1 MAANTFGEILRLTTF
16 GESHGQAIGGVLDG
30 MPSGILLD
38 TDAVQHALDRRRPG
52 QSGISTPRKE
62 SDTVKILSG
71 VFEGLTTGTPIGLLI
86 ENENKNHDT
95 QDNKPK
101 FSFRPAETPI
111 EDFPLAE
118 EEDETPTSDGYGY
131 SDFEADD
138 GDDDYPEEKLS
149 FRERLAKRRAE
160 TEASNAAEQAA
171 FDEDDES

>member
-1 MAANTFGEILRLTTF
+1 M
-16 GESHGQAIGGVLDG
+16 
-30 MPSGILLD
+30 
-38 TDAVQHALDRRRPG
+38 
-52 QSGISTPRKE
+52 
-62 SDTVKILSG
+62 
-71 VFEGLTTGTPIGLLI
+71 

-131 SDFEADD
+131 SDIEADD

-171 FDEDDES
+171 FDEDDEYEEHDEKDRAPHPSFRERFAKSRAAQKAAEAPAEGA

>member
-1 MAANTFGEILRLTTF
+1 M
-16 GESHGQAIGGVLDG
+16 
-30 MPSGILLD
+30 
-38 TDAVQHALDRRRPG
+38 
-52 QSGISTPRKE
+52 
-62 SDTVKILSG
+62 
-71 VFEGLTTGTPIGLLI
+71 
-86 ENENKNHDT
+86 ENENKNPDT

-171 FDEDDES
+171 FDEDDEYEKLLSCYSSSSSSTSLVLFLKLNMIFSVNDNWLR

>member
-1 MAANTFGEILRLTTF
+1 M
-16 GESHGQAIGGVLDG
+16 
-30 MPSGILLD
+30 
-38 TDAVQHALDRRRPG
+38 
-52 QSGISTPRKE
+52 
-62 SDTVKILSG
+62 
-71 VFEGLTTGTPIGLLI
+71 

-171 FDEDDES
+171 FDEDDEYEDHEEKDRAPRSSFRERFART

>member
-16 GESHGQAIGGVLDG
+16 GESHGHAIGGVLDG

-86 ENENKNHDT
+86 ENENQHSSDYSDMKD
-95 QDNKPK
+95 K
-101 FSFRPAETPI
+101 FRPSHADYTYFKKYGVRDYRGGGRSSARETAVRVAAGAI
-111 EDFPLAE
+111 AAQNSACRSENN
-118 EEDETPTSDGYGY
+118 
-131 SDFEADD
+131 
-138 GDDDYPEEKLS
+138 
-149 FRERLAKRRAE
+149 RLCFVRRRHLVVGRV
-160 TEASNAAEQAA
+160 
-171 FDEDDES
+171 